1 MLRLCTDRVRAAMV
15 RGNAVAAVLAAA
27 ATEAQSDWKSTV
39 PDEPDRAPSASTVDD
54 FRCLSGEIVE
64 HPIEIGG

>member
-1 MLRLCTDRVRAAMV
+1 M
-15 RGNAVAAVLAAA
+15 AAVLAAA

-39 PDEPDRAPSASTVDD
+39 PVEPDCAPSASTVYD